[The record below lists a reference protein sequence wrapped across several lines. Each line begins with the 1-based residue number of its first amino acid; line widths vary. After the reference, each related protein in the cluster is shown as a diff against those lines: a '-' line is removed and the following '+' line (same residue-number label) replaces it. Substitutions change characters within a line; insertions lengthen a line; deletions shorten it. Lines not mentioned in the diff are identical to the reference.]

1 MPYALAVAACSG
13 SAGLDQFDPPRTA
26 DPRVG
31 EFMSRTS
38 MILDPAIPSGDG
50 PRLDV
55 TLSTGEQL
63 TLPTRRLNDGS

>member
-1 MPYALAVAACSG
+1 
-13 SAGLDQFDPPRTA
+13 
-26 DPRVG
+26 
-31 EFMSRTS
+31 MSRTS